1 MNIYTNQLCWIFS
14 SEEINIDVVSREI
27 MYDLKFKFRK
37 NTLIKYRSNPDD
49 YKKMLVKT
57 AVIFQSWFDTFAKHY
72 ETAPEPD
79 ETESINGEKL
89 LNLIY
94 HSDVTAYKVEAETG
108 YARSNITKLRTQ
120 PEMSLGEF
128 QMSLEN
134 ALILQNWIN
143 ENNVFV
149 ADTQK

>member
-1 MNIYTNQLCWIFS
+1 MKIYINQLRWIFS
-14 SEEINIDVVSREI
+14 SDEVNIDIVSREI
-27 MYDLKFKFRK
+27 MNDLKFEFRK
-37 NTLIKYRSNPDD
+37 NTLIKYRSNPND

-57 AVIFQSWFDTFAKHY
+57 AFIFQTWFNTFAKDY
-72 ETAPEPD
+72 ESAPEPE
-79 ETESINGEKL
+79 ETESINGENL

-108 YARSNITKLRTQ
+108 YARSNITKLRIQ
-120 PEMSLGEF
+120 PELTLNEF